1 MRQAAVCTA
10 LAVSMLAGSATARQP
25 ADITIGVPGLSNQT
39 PWAASLGNVVAIAFG
54 AQRPS
59 GRADVYVAV
68 SHDGGGHFGE
78 PVRVNGAAEEPRLG
92 GELPPRVG
100 LAARDAQT
108 PEIVVAYGARG
119 QQGTEIRIA
128 RSSDGGRTFAASR
141 PLQASG
147 AAGDRGW
154 HAMALDS
161 RGVAHVM
168 WLDHRGLAAGRA
180 PQGHHGGEAGHH
192 VDAAAAERE
201 AIDGVAL
208 AQRSGLYYAGD
219 GSGATSEREL
229 VKGVCY
235 CCKVGL
241 ATTPRGGL
249 LAAWRQV
256 YSGNIRDIA
265 FMSST
270 DGGQHFGTPGRVSAD
285 EWQLAGCPDDGP
297 ALAVDASGAA
307 HIVWPTVIDGPTPEG
322 AIFYASSRDLK
333 TFSARVR
340 VPTLGG
346 PRAMHPQVMA
356 GTADRLYIAWDEV
369 IGGVRRAAVRDLRF
383 DDGGRPEFGPARQL
397 GPGDVPGS
405 YPFLVLTPAGP
416 LALFVSGKPSDT
428 IIRVARL

>member
-1 MRQAAVCTA
+1 VCTA
-10 LAVSMLAGSATARQP
+10 LAVSMLVGSATARQA

-54 AQRPS
+54 AQGPS

-68 SHDGGGHFGE
+68 SQDGGGHFGE
-78 PVRVNGAAEEPRLG
+78 PVRVNGAGEEPRLG

-141 PLQASG
+141 PVQASG

-154 HAMALDS
+154 HAMTLDS
-161 RGVAHVM
+161 RGVAHLM
-168 WLDHRGLAAGRA
+168 WLDHRGLAAGRT
-180 PQGHHGGEAGHH
+180 PQGHGGEAGHH

-219 GSGATSEREL
+219 ESGATSEREL

-235 CCKVGL
+235 CCKVAL
-241 ATTPRGGL
+241 ATTPGGGL

-256 YSGNIRDIA
+256 YAGNIRDIA

-270 DGGQHFGTPGRVSAD
+270 DAGSISGH
-285 EWQLAGCPDDGP
+285 LA
-297 ALAVDASGAA
+297 A
-307 HIVWPTVIDGPTPEG
+307 
-322 AIFYASSRDLK
+322 
-333 TFSARVR
+333 
-340 VPTLGG
+340 
-346 PRAMHPQVMA
+346 
-356 GTADRLYIAWDEV
+356 
-369 IGGVRRAAVRDLRF
+369 
-383 DDGGRPEFGPARQL
+383 
-397 GPGDVPGS
+397 
-405 YPFLVLTPAGP
+405 
-416 LALFVSGKPSDT
+416 
-428 IIRVARL
+428 

>member
-1 MRQAAVCTA
+1 
-10 LAVSMLAGSATARQP
+10 VSR
-25 ADITIGVPGLSNQT
+25 
-39 PWAASLGNVVAIAFG
+39 
-54 AQRPS
+54 
-59 GRADVYVAV
+59 
-68 SHDGGGHFGE
+68 DGGAHFGE
-78 PVRVNGAAEEPRLG
+78 PVRVTRAGEEARLG

-100 LAARDAQT
+100 LAARGVET

-128 RSSDGGRTFAASR
+128 RSSDGGRTFAAAR
-141 PLQASG
+141 PLQAPG
-147 AAGDRGW
+147 TAGDRGW
-154 HAMALDS
+154 HAMALDN
-161 RGVAHVM
+161 RGTAHVM

-180 PQGHHGGEAGHH
+180 PQGHHGGEVGHH

-201 AIDGVAL
+201 AIDGVAA
-208 AQRSGLYYAGD
+208 AQRSGLYYAAD
-219 GSGATSEREL
+219 GSGATPEREL

-235 CCKVGL
+235 CCKVAL

-265 FMSST
+265 FMAST
-270 DGGQHFGTPGRVSAD
+270 DGGQHFGTPGRVSVD

-297 ALAVDASGAA
+297 ALTVDATGTA

-340 VPTLGG
+340 VTTLGG

-356 GTADRLYIAWDEV
+356 GTDGRVYIAWDEV

-383 DDGGRPEFGPARQL
+383 DDGGRPEFGSPRQL
-397 GPGDVPGS
+397 GTGDAPGS
-405 YPFLVLTPAGP
+405 YPFLVSTPAGP
-416 LALFVSGKPSDT
+416 LALVVSGKPGDT
-428 IIRVARL
+428 IIRVARF